1 MSNRGLVERQRARG
15 LATLRPIAGRLLEAA
30 GVTEPPVPVV
40 AIAQSLGATIRYAPF
55 KGELAGMLI
64 RDDAKRGIMIGVNS
78 LHHSNRQRFT
88 IAHECGHLRLH
99 KGQRTYVDR
108 SFRLN
113 RRDEVSSQATDAEEI
128 EANRFAAELLM
139 PYDMIKE
146 DLMTY
151 QPDIEDEDELRKLAD
166 RYGVSLLALT
176 LRIKSIV
183 KHALF

>member
-1 MSNRGLVERQRARG
+1 MARRHARSV
-15 LATLRPIAGRLLEAA
+15 ATLRPIARKLLDAA
-30 GVTEPPVPVV
+30 GITEPPVPVA
-40 AIAQSLGATIRYAPF
+40 AIAKSLGATVRYAPY

-64 RDDAKRGIMIGVNS
+64 RNDAERGIVIGVNS

-99 KGQRTYVDR
+99 KGRQSYVDR
-108 SFRLN
+108 SFRIN

-139 PYDMIKE
+139 PYDLITE
-146 DLMTY
+146 DLMRY
-151 QPDIEDEDELRKLAD
+151 QPDIEDEDELRELAD
-166 RYGVSLLALT
+166 RYGVSLQALT
-176 LRIKSIV
+176 LRIKSVV